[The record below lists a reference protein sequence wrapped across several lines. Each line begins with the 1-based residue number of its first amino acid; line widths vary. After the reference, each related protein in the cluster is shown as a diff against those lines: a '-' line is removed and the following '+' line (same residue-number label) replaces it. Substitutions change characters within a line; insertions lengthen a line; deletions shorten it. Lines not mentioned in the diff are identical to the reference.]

1 MLKMK
6 KRKKKKREKKF
17 NKANRYEDLED
28 IVEIKKIKTEF
39 YYLYRIKITKI
50 YLWFILCNEN
60 ELLCSFL
67 NDLKIKYACY
77 SIDKKCFLKTLKKE
91 MMIKLRIYM
100 ISLI

>member
-1 MLKMK
+1 MITTIK
-6 KRKKKKREKKF
+6 KSDNVKNEKKKEEEKEKKF

-28 IVEIKKIKTEF
+28 IVGIKKIKTAF

-67 NDLKIKYACY
+67 NDLKIKYAFY
-77 SIDKKCFLKTLKKE
+77 SIDKNVSLKP
-91 MMIKLRIYM
+91 
-100 ISLI
+100 